1 MLQRSLLAALNHVLA
16 QESWAR
22 QRLRPFAGR
31 RVRISL
37 PPLLTID
44 LTVDQDGSFHR
55 GGGELADVVIQ
66 LPENAPLR
74 YLGNPQGALAAA
86 RLEGA
91 ADFAEALGFV
101 FRNLRWDVEED
112 LARLVGDIPARR
124 LVGLGRSAWDW
135 QRDARERLLTNI
147 GEYVG
152 AERHALVSGTAMAAQ
167 RQAIAD
173 VATATDGLEAR
184 LARLR

>member
-31 RVRISL
+31 NARISL
-37 PPLLTID
+37 PPLLTLD
-44 LTVDQDGSFHR
+44 LTVGQDGCFHR
-55 GGGELADVVIQ
+55 GSADQADVLIR
-66 LPENAPLR
+66 LPEHAPLR
-74 YLGNPQGALAAA
+74 YLGDPQGALAAA
-86 RLEGA
+86 RLEGV

-101 FRNLRWDVEED
+101 FRNLHWDVEED

-124 LVGLGRSAWDW
+124 LVRLGRAAWDW
-135 QRDARERLLTNI
+135 QRDARERLLANV

-152 AERHALVSGTAMAAQ
+152 TERHALVSREAMAAQ
-167 RQAIAD
+167 RRALAE
-173 VATATDGLEAR
+173 VASATEALEAR
-184 LARLR
+184 LARLS